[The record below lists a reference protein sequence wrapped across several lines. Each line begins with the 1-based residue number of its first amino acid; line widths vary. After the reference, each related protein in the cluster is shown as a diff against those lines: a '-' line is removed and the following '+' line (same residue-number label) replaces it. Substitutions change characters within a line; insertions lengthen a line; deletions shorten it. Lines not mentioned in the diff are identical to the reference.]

1 MWGSMWGWG
10 AGLGEGDAGW
20 HGWGMMGLRMEW
32 MRAMGGWKWDVLTV
46 ARVWAC
52 AEGTRRIGFSRAHP
66 VAWTWADDL
75 DGVYIGC
82 WMTIKHLLRA
92 PLVQLPP
99 SCACQFT
106 QMEPKKCFVGSAGS
120 APRHLVHLA
129 MLAHLIST
137 AGSTRGNV
145 TGNPHAGVSRFL
157 GTRWMRSARRSSC
170 SRR

>member
-1 MWGSMWGWG
+1 MGEYVGVGGGPWGGRCGMARMGYDGIADGVDEGDGGWG
-10 AGLGEGDAGW
+10 
-20 HGWGMMGLRMEW
+20 
-32 MRAMGGWKWDVLTV
+32 WDVLTV